1 MRRFVLATLTLT
13 ALGVGTIDARPAAK
27 RGSVCGANELSC
39 LSPLEADGARRH
51 PHRASAGLGSRR
63 PGGTSKLD
71 VLVVEDE
78 PLAREAVA
86 RELREA
92 GYQVGEA
99 ASAEAALA
107 TAEAAAA
114 ASGPPP
120 VVVTGL
126 HLGPGRDGLFL
137 GAEVRRR
144 WPEVGVVYITCRPDA
159 LGGRLL
165 GPREHYVV
173 KPFAPE
179 TLRQAV
185 RRLMPA
191 WAPGRTP
198 PWAAGLGQA
207 VAAALGLAGAQKG
220 A

>member
-1 MRRFVLATLTLT
+1 M
-13 ALGVGTIDARPAAK
+13 
-27 RGSVCGANELSC
+27 
-39 LSPLEADGARRH
+39 
-51 PHRASAGLGSRR
+51 
-63 PGGTSKLD
+63 D

-78 PLAREAVA
+78 PLVREAVA
-86 RELREA
+86 RELRQA
-92 GYQVGEA
+92 GYQIGEA

-107 TAEAAAA
+107 TAEAADAA
-114 ASGPPP
+114 AGGPPP

-126 HLGPGRDGLFL
+126 HLGPGRDGLSL

-144 WPEVGVVYITCRPDA
+144 WPEVGVVYVTCRPDA
-159 LGGRLL
+159 LAGRLL

-179 TLRQAV
+179 ALRRAV

-198 PWAAGLGQA
+198 PWAGLGQA